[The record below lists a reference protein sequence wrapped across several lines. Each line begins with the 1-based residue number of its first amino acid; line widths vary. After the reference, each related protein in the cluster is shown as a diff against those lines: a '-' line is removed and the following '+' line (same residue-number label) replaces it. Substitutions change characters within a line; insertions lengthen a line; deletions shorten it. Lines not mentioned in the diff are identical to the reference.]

1 MDFKTSVSTVLN
13 KYIEFSGRASRS
25 EFWSFVLFS
34 VIGNII
40 TGILDEVLGTVAA
53 INLLFSLAILLPS
66 IAVGVRRLH
75 DIDRSGWWLL
85 LSFIPIVGWLVLLY
99 FNVQK
104 GTDGENRFGA
114 DPLA

>member
-13 KYIEFSGRASRS
+13 KYVEFSGRASRS
-25 EFWSFVLFS
+25 EFWWFVLFS

-75 DIDRSGWWLL
+75 DTDRAGWWLL

>member
-1 MDFKTSVSTVLN
+1 MDFKTSVSTVLS

-25 EFWSFVLFS
+25 EFWWFTLFS

-40 TGILDEVLGTVAA
+40 TGIFDDVLGTIAA

-66 IAVGVRRLH
+66 IAVAVRRLH
-75 DIDRSGWWLL
+75 DTDRSGWWMLL
-85 LSFIPIVGWLVLLY
+85 VLIPVVGWIVLLY
-99 FNVQK
+99 FNIQK
-104 GTDGENRFGA
+104 GTDGENRFGS